1 MRASWVSDDDIAALA
16 DTYAP
21 GRRGSGTGGQ
31 VVDLPP
37 VEDGDGEAGAA

>member
-1 MRASWVSDDDIAALA
+1 VSDDDIAALA

-21 GRRGSGTGGQ
+21 GRRGSGSGGGGQ

-37 VEDGDGEAGAA
+37 VDDGDGEAGAA